1 MPTERINPDQI
12 DNSELVRAIRDMR
25 ADFKPETQNKV
36 INLALRSAFFVPAI
50 IKKNTGLVAGADNKV
65 KFEDTPQA
73 TFLLITN
80 KEKGTFF
87 PAFTDREDCLHFKT
101 DKEFQ
106 VTVVRFADLATLCE
120 RSSDQ
125 NHHVDGFIINP
136 YSENLPF
143 TMQILEGIKTVLA
156 QQRQKAKEAA
166 EAAASEDK
174 PNITMTTNPDAE

>member
-1 MPTERINPDQI
+1 MANEKMNVDQI
-12 DNSELVRAIRDMR
+12 DNSALVRAIRDMR

-36 INLALRSAFFVPAI
+36 INQALRSTFFLPAI

-87 PAFTDREDCLHFKT
+87 PAFTDREDCLHFKS
-101 DKEFQ
+101 DREFQ
-106 VTVVRFADLATLCE
+106 VAVLRFADLAALCE
-120 RSSDQ
+120 RTGDQ
-125 NHHVDGFIINP
+125 GMTVNGFIINP

-143 TMQILEGIKTVLA
+143 TNEMLQGIKARLA
-156 QQRQKAKEAA
+156 EIRAQAQAQAA
-166 EAAASEDK
+166 GEDGR
-174 PNITMTTNPDAE
+174 PNITVSTNPDAE